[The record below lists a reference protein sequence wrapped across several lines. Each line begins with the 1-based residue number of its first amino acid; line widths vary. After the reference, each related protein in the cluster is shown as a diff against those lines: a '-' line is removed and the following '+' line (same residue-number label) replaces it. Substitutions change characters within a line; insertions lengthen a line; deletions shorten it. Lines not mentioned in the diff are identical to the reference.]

1 MNGCSPV
8 MVRLVLL
15 VLVLLM
21 KLPPELQVVL
31 YLVMIPLRCE
41 RIGRDQERLMLR
53 DVTVMEI
60 F

>member
-15 VLVLLM
+15 VLLLLM

-31 YLVMIPLRCE
+31 YVVMTPLRRE
-41 RIGRDQERLMLR
+41 RIGRDQERVMLR